1 MISLFQKVE
10 NINFCCIEW
19 IENNNL
25 LTTKVVMKMRN
36 LISNFQLF
44 GFTQYEAR
52 VYIAL
57 LEKSPVTGYELSKN
71 SGVPASKIYQV
82 LNRLKDRN
90 IVLIL
95 DGDPARYV
103 PQPPDEVFRKIRQN
117 YLNGLEHLEA
127 ELEKIYSKKA
137 PQIQYIWNLNGEM
150 SILDK
155 TRQFIGEAK
164 REIFLS
170 IWEPEYEKIQQ
181 TLINVQRSGIL
192 VQMVFYGT
200 QKIALQHVYYHGHE
214 EDIYKKRHGRRL
226 ALTVDDQR
234 MLIAH
239 FPEEGLAT
247 AAWTENPGLVVLT
260 KDYITH
266 DIYTIKMTRKYGQD
280 ALNLMSNI

>member
-1 MISLFQKVE
+1 
-10 NINFCCIEW
+10 
-19 IENNNL
+19 
-25 LTTKVVMKMRN
+25 MRN